1 MAPTKQTLF
10 YGYLRVSTKRQA
22 SRRGKQDKDLTL
34 SQETQ
39 LEIIKSYINSKG
51 GKLVG
56 YETEIE
62 SGTNADRPVYR
73 RVVNQC
79 STSGYTLI
87 TAFLDRLHRN
97 VEAMAKLMNSKID
110 FVFCDF
116 PQANK
121 LTIHILSA
129 IAEYQSDQ
137 TKQKIK
143 ATIDRKKELKI
154 PMGDHPNTIKALA
167 ASRDPKKATL
177 AKQDKAYFDQSNIDA
192 GGISVDKRNLGW
204 TYKRIADYL
213 NSLGKTTR
221 TGMAFTPMAA
231 KILFERYSAIPIE
244 SQLQARNAVIT
255 TILV

>member
-1 MAPTKQTLF
+1 MAPTKPTLF

-22 SRRGKQDKDLTL
+22 TRRGKQNEDLTL

-87 TAFLDRLHRN
+87 TAYLDRLHRN

-116 PQANK
+116 PGASR

-129 IAEYQSDQ
+129 LAEYQSDQ
-137 TKQKIK
+137 TREKIQ
-143 ATIDRKKELKI
+143 ATIDRKKEMNI
-154 PMGDHPNTIKALA
+154 PMGDHPNTIAALE
-167 ASRDPKKATL
+167 ASRNPKKATL

-192 GGISVDKRNLGW
+192 GGIVVDKRNLGW
-204 TYKRIADYL
+204 TYQRISDYL

-221 TGMAFTPMAA
+221 TGKAFTPMAA
-231 KILFERYSAIPIE
+231 KILFERYSTIPIE
-244 SQLQARNAVIT
+244 TQLQARNAVV
-255 TILV
+255 LAMVV